1 MGIIQVRTPNEG
13 VVKVRIAGDEPT
25 EEELSKIKSQFFG
38 QQTTQ
43 KTSSFEDL
51 LQESKIADEDA
62 DFDYETGA
70 TSGLRALVS
79 FGETEEEKEAIL
91 LNKVGKEGYTKDSK
105 GRLALT
111 PIGQK
116 KVGMQPSDKN
126 VVLEEKGFSARD
138 FADLAGVVPETVGSI
153 VGGILGLPGGVF
165 GSAAGAAAGAA
176 TGQAA
181 EEGIEALLGVQK
193 QTLPEVG
200 KDLAKEAALA
210 GTVDLVTLGT
220 FRVAKSLIG
229 AGAKRLSGDPLDAVR
244 GADLVKRGYKP
255 SLERLGAPAPLAYS
269 QKFAEGAT
277 RDYSRIVANTNLAI
291 QEKEALLK
299 NLADLDAA
307 GQSFANVAGPK
318 YKKLSDDL
326 EKARQSSLKAVKDSV
341 DVLEKGVKSDLDID
355 DFAID
360 SMIKSFKNFQ
370 DVADINYTK
379 LDDALTNLDGLVRGS
394 GTFAGDVRFIDAGKL
409 NALTNNIMD
418 RVANIR
424 NPDLLEPQLAAAIK
438 KVKALKVG
446 EDTYKATFTQL
457 SSQRKIINDT
467 LYYGTADLSSEG
479 RKQLGNLLDEFDT
492 LLSADHLAA
501 SAKGVGGLENIIKN
515 NPQIKNQ
522 LKEIGKL
529 RDKAAGFYK
538 DGKKPFDDLE
548 KFGVIRD
555 MRQSYNTNGKFN
567 TDKFFDKIIKS
578 NSPQRLNSVLNSMT
592 KMEKGKLVV
601 DKTAQEQLRSQLAKS
616 YLNDALGK
624 TNLDLFNPKMFN
636 GKAFRN
642 HINNLGTTGK
652 VLFGKQWNEVQKLA
666 DTIGQV
672 SLTNIDDAAL
682 RNIVKANANKGI
694 TDALKDVAKI
704 SKEFQEA
711 NSLKIIKDFNLNNL
725 DPVQAAGE
733 MIRTNI
739 TISEVKRLQRFFSG
753 NPREYVKI
761 RQAVITDLLG
771 SIKDDIFTTP
781 AKSRALLDAMNQ
793 YRPGVLKQ
801 IIGKNH
807 YRNLEQFAKDL
818 TFLGDVGKEGSIY
831 AATFAA
837 HPIAKLPA
845 NVRMKGMARLFA
857 SPTAL
862 NFFAKTGTPNQRLTK
877 TMNLLGTVAN
887 VAARTTAATRQ
898 LGAQAAAEQISETS
912 EEVKRTL
919 IPTPNVTAPVQSSS
933 LGNINV
939 TQPQQNLATT
949 AAFNPNPKT
958 QELAKQLQGRN

>member
-1 MGIIQVRTPNEG
+1 MSRIEKYANWITENQDKKGTEDFE
-13 VVKVRIAGDEPT
+13 KVANAYKALRSQKSEPS
-25 EEELSKIKSQFFG
+25 EKSFRDMLS
-38 QQTTQ
+38 
-43 KTSSFEDL
+43 ER
-51 LQESKIADEDA
+51 EVADEDA

-70 TSGLRALVS
+70 TGGLRALVS

-91 LNKVGKEGYTKDSK
+91 LKKVGKDGYTKDSK

-138 FADLAGVVPETVGSI
+138 FADMAGVVPETVGSV
-153 VGGILGLPGGVF
+153 VGGILGIPGGVF
-165 GSAAGAAAGAA
+165 GSAAGAGAGAA
-176 TGQAA
+176 VGQAA

-193 QTLPEVG
+193 QTLPEIG

-220 FRVAKSLIG
+220 FRVAKGLVG
-229 AGAKRLSGDPLDAVR
+229 AGAKRLAGDPLDAAR
-244 GADLVKRGYKP
+244 GADLVRRGFKP
-255 SLERLGAPAPLAYS
+255 SLERLGAPSPLAYS

-277 RDYSRIVANTNLAI
+277 RDYQRIVANTNLAI

-341 DVLEKGVKSDLDID
+341 DILEKGVKSDLDID
-355 DFAID
+355 DFAIN

-379 LDDALTNLDGLVRGS
+379 LDDALTNLDGMVRGS

-522 LKEIGKL
+522 LEEIGKL
-529 RDKAAGFYK
+529 RDKAAGFYR

-592 KMEKGKLVV
+592 KMEKGRLVV

-652 VLFGKQWNEVQKLA
+652 VLFGKQWDEVQKLA

-682 RNIVKANANKGI
+682 QNILKANANKGI
-694 TDALKDVAKI
+694 TDSLQDLARA

-711 NSLKIIKDFNLNNL
+711 NSISIVKKFNDGTLTAE
-725 DPVQAAGE
+725 DAARE

-739 TISEVKRLQRFFSG
+739 TSSEVGRLQKFFSG
-753 NPREYVKI
+753 NQTELNKI
-761 RQAVITDLLG
+761 KEAVVSDLFRSVG
-771 SIKDDIFTTP
+771 DDIFTSP
-781 AKSRALLDAMNQ
+781 AKSRALLDAMNR
-793 YRPGVLKQ
+793 YRPGVLKK
-801 IIGKNH
+801 IIGDDH
-807 YRNLEQFAKDL
+807 YKVVEQFAKDL

-857 SPTAL
+857 SPTVL
-862 NFFAKTGTPNQRLTK
+862 NFFAKTGTPNQRLTR
-877 TMNLLGTVAN
+877 TMDILGTVTGAI
-887 VAARTTAATRQ
+887 ARTTAGTRQ
-898 LGAQAAAEQISETS
+898 LGAQAAAEQIGETNQEIQRS
-912 EEVKRTL
+912 FTPV
-919 IPTPNVTAPVQSSS
+919 PNVNAPVQSSS
-933 LGNINV
+933 IGGINV
-939 TQPQQNLATT
+939 TQPQPNLATNPIV
-949 AAFNPNPKT
+949 NPNPTT
-958 QELAKQLQGRN
+958 QALAKQLQGNI

>member
-91 LNKVGKEGYTKDSK
+91 LKKVGKEGYTKDSK

-446 EDTYKATFTQL
+446 EDTYKA
-457 SSQRKIINDT
+457 
-467 LYYGTADLSSEG
+467 
-479 RKQLGNLLDEFDT
+479 
-492 LLSADHLAA
+492 
-501 SAKGVGGLENIIKN
+501 
-515 NPQIKNQ
+515 
-522 LKEIGKL
+522 
-529 RDKAAGFYK
+529 
-538 DGKKPFDDLE
+538 
-548 KFGVIRD
+548 
-555 MRQSYNTNGKFN
+555 
-567 TDKFFDKIIKS
+567 
-578 NSPQRLNSVLNSMT
+578 
-592 KMEKGKLVV
+592 
-601 DKTAQEQLRSQLAKS
+601 
-616 YLNDALGK
+616 
-624 TNLDLFNPKMFN
+624 
-636 GKAFRN
+636 
-642 HINNLGTTGK
+642 
-652 VLFGKQWNEVQKLA
+652 
-666 DTIGQV
+666 
-672 SLTNIDDAAL
+672 
-682 RNIVKANANKGI
+682 I
-694 TDALKDVAKI
+694 T
-704 SKEFQEA
+704 
-711 NSLKIIKDFNLNNL
+711 
-725 DPVQAAGE
+725 
-733 MIRTNI
+733 
-739 TISEVKRLQRFFSG
+739 
-753 NPREYVKI
+753 
-761 RQAVITDLLG
+761 
-771 SIKDDIFTTP
+771 
-781 AKSRALLDAMNQ
+781 
-793 YRPGVLKQ
+793 
-801 IIGKNH
+801 
-807 YRNLEQFAKDL
+807 
-818 TFLGDVGKEGSIY
+818 
-831 AATFAA
+831 
-837 HPIAKLPA
+837 
-845 NVRMKGMARLFA
+845 
-857 SPTAL
+857 
-862 NFFAKTGTPNQRLTK
+862 
-877 TMNLLGTVAN
+877 
-887 VAARTTAATRQ
+887 
-898 LGAQAAAEQISETS
+898 
-912 EEVKRTL
+912 
-919 IPTPNVTAPVQSSS
+919 SSS
-933 LGNINV
+933 FFCLIIFSKKNY
-939 TQPQQNLATT
+939 
-949 AAFNPNPKT
+949 
-958 QELAKQLQGRN
+958 

>member
-1 MGIIQVRTPNEG
+1 MSRIEKYANWITENQDKKGTEDFE
-13 VVKVRIAGDEPT
+13 KVANAYKALRSQRSEPS
-25 EEELSKIKSQFFG
+25 EKSFRDMLS
-38 QQTTQ
+38 
-43 KTSSFEDL
+43 ER
-51 LQESKIADEDA
+51 EAADEDA

-70 TSGLRALVS
+70 TGGLRALVS

-91 LNKVGKEGYTKDSK
+91 LKKVGKEGYTKDSK

-370 DVADINYTK
+370 DIADIKYTK
-379 LDDALTNLDGLVRGS
+379 LDEALANLNGMVKGS

-479 RKQLGNLLDEFDT
+479 RKQLGNLLKEFDR
-492 LLSADHLAA
+492 LLGADHLAA
-501 SAKGVGGLENIIKN
+501 SAKGIDGLENIIKN
-515 NPQIKNQ
+515 NPQIKKQ

-529 RDKAAGFYK
+529 RDDAAGFYK
-538 DGKKPFDDLE
+538 DGKVPFDDLE

-555 MRQSYNTNGKFN
+555 MRQSYKTNGKFN

-592 KMEKGKLVV
+592 KMEKGRLVV

-652 VLFGKQWNEVQKLA
+652 VLFGKQWDEVQKLA

-694 TDALKDVAKI
+694 TDSLQDLAKA

-711 NSLKIIKDFNLNNL
+711 NSISIVKKFNDGTLTAE
-725 DPVQAAGE
+725 DAARE

-739 TISEVKRLQRFFSG
+739 TSSEVGRLQKFFSG
-753 NPREYVKI
+753 NQTELNKI
-761 RQAVITDLLG
+761 KEAVVTDLFRSVG
-771 SIKDDIFTTP
+771 DDIFTSP
-781 AKSRALLDAMNQ
+781 AKSRALLDAMNR
-793 YRPGVLKQ
+793 YRPGVLKK
-801 IIGKNH
+801 IIGDDH
-807 YRNLEQFAKDL
+807 YKVVEQFAKDL

-862 NFFAKTGTPNQRLTK
+862 NFFAKTGTPNQRIAK
-877 TMNLLGTVAN
+877 TMNVLGTIAN
-887 VAARTTAATRQ
+887 VTARTTAGTRQ
-898 LGAQAAAEQISETS
+898 LAAQAAAEQIGETNKEIQRS
-912 EEVKRTL
+912 FT
-919 IPTPNVTAPVQSSS
+919 PTPNVIAPVQSSS
-933 LGNINV
+933 IGGINV

>member
-1 MGIIQVRTPNEG
+1 MGIIQVRTPNDG

-25 EEELSKIKSQFFG
+25 EEEVAKIKSQFFG

-43 KTSSFEDL
+43 KSSSFKDL
-51 LQESKIADEDA
+51 LQQTDAEKFDA

-70 TSGLRALVS
+70 TGGLRALVS

-91 LNKVGKEGYTKDSK
+91 LKKVGQEGYTKDSK

-277 RDYSRIVANTNLAI
+277 KDYQRIVANTNLAI

-370 DVADINYTK
+370 DIADIKYTK
-379 LDDALTNLDGLVRGS
+379 LDEALANLDGMVKGS
-394 GTFAGDVRFIDAGKL
+394 GTFALDVRFINTGTLDS
-409 NALTNNIMD
+409 LTESIMK
-418 RVANIR
+418 RIANTES
-424 NPDLLEPQLAAAIK
+424 PDLLEAPLRDAVK
-438 KVKALKVG
+438 KIQALDG
-446 EDTYKATFTQL
+446 KATFTQL
-457 SSQRKIINDT
+457 SAQRKIVNDT

-479 RKQLGNLLDEFDT
+479 RKQLKRLLEEFDNLLG
-492 LLSADHLAA
+492 ADHLAA
-501 SAKGVGGLENIIKN
+501 SAKGIDGLENIIKN
-515 NPQIKNQ
+515 NPQIKKQ

-529 RDKAAGFYK
+529 RDDAAGFYK
-538 DGKKPFDDLE
+538 DGKVPFDDLE

-555 MRQSYNTNGKFN
+555 MRQSYKTNGTFN

-578 NSPQRLNSVLNSMT
+578 NSPKRLNAVLNSMT
-592 KMEKGKLVV
+592 KMEKGRLVV

-694 TDALKDVAKI
+694 TDSLQDLAKA

-711 NSLKIIKDFNLNNL
+711 NSISIVKKFNDGTLTAE
-725 DPVQAAGE
+725 DAARE

-739 TISEVKRLQRFFSG
+739 TSSEVGRLQKFFSG
-753 NPREYVKI
+753 NQTELNKI
-761 RQAVITDLLG
+761 KEAVVTDLFRSVG
-771 SIKDDIFTTP
+771 DDIFTSP
-781 AKSRALLDAMNQ
+781 AKSRALLDAMNR
-793 YRPGVLKQ
+793 YRPGVLKK
-801 IIGKNH
+801 IIGDDH
-807 YRNLEQFAKDL
+807 YKVVEQFAKDL

-862 NFFAKTGTPNQRLTK
+862 NFFAKTGTPNQRIAK
-877 TMNLLGTVAN
+877 TMNVLGTIAN
-887 VAARTTAATRQ
+887 VTARTTAGTRQ
-898 LGAQAAAEQISETS
+898 LAAQAVAEQIGETNKEIQRS
-912 EEVKRTL
+912 FT
-919 IPTPNVTAPVQSSS
+919 PTPNVIAPVQSSS
-933 LGNINV
+933 IGDINI

>member
-91 LNKVGKEGYTKDSK
+91 LKKVGKEGYTKDSK

-181 EEGIEALLGVQK
+181 EEGIEALLGVQQ

-318 YKKLSDDL
+318 YKKLS
-326 EKARQSSLKAVKDSV
+326 
-341 DVLEKGVKSDLDID
+341 
-355 DFAID
+355 
-360 SMIKSFKNFQ
+360 
-370 DVADINYTK
+370 
-379 LDDALTNLDGLVRGS
+379 
-394 GTFAGDVRFIDAGKL
+394 
-409 NALTNNIMD
+409 
-418 RVANIR
+418 
-424 NPDLLEPQLAAAIK
+424 
-438 KVKALKVG
+438 
-446 EDTYKATFTQL
+446 
-457 SSQRKIINDT
+457 
-467 LYYGTADLSSEG
+467 
-479 RKQLGNLLDEFDT
+479 
-492 LLSADHLAA
+492 
-501 SAKGVGGLENIIKN
+501 
-515 NPQIKNQ
+515 
-522 LKEIGKL
+522 
-529 RDKAAGFYK
+529 
-538 DGKKPFDDLE
+538 
-548 KFGVIRD
+548 
-555 MRQSYNTNGKFN
+555 
-567 TDKFFDKIIKS
+567 
-578 NSPQRLNSVLNSMT
+578 
-592 KMEKGKLVV
+592 
-601 DKTAQEQLRSQLAKS
+601 
-616 YLNDALGK
+616 
-624 TNLDLFNPKMFN
+624 
-636 GKAFRN
+636 
-642 HINNLGTTGK
+642 
-652 VLFGKQWNEVQKLA
+652 W
-666 DTIGQV
+666 
-672 SLTNIDDAAL
+672 
-682 RNIVKANANKGI
+682 
-694 TDALKDVAKI
+694 
-704 SKEFQEA
+704 
-711 NSLKIIKDFNLNNL
+711 
-725 DPVQAAGE
+725 
-733 MIRTNI
+733 
-739 TISEVKRLQRFFSG
+739 
-753 NPREYVKI
+753 
-761 RQAVITDLLG
+761 
-771 SIKDDIFTTP
+771 
-781 AKSRALLDAMNQ
+781 
-793 YRPGVLKQ
+793 
-801 IIGKNH
+801 
-807 YRNLEQFAKDL
+807 
-818 TFLGDVGKEGSIY
+818 
-831 AATFAA
+831 
-837 HPIAKLPA
+837 
-845 NVRMKGMARLFA
+845 
-857 SPTAL
+857 
-862 NFFAKTGTPNQRLTK
+862 
-877 TMNLLGTVAN
+877 
-887 VAARTTAATRQ
+887 
-898 LGAQAAAEQISETS
+898 
-912 EEVKRTL
+912 
-919 IPTPNVTAPVQSSS
+919 
-933 LGNINV
+933 
-939 TQPQQNLATT
+939 
-949 AAFNPNPKT
+949 
-958 QELAKQLQGRN
+958 